1 MMPGD
6 GGRRRQSPCPLLR
19 TPPTLA
25 RTLGVLCPG
34 RLRLLPLALH
44 PHLKRR
50 LLHPRLHARCICAA
64 VITVVSMPPIEFLP
78 NYKAPCWYENL
89 PLGDQIPGT
98 PYTRNLFTCFS
109 PNARTL
115 FLEMHA
121 EWAVSTQLASNP
133 KRLRCLPYFYIA
145 GMPKCGSTDLYRKV
159 TQHPEVVRPPM
170 KESHWWSKNRFGD
183 GSASTLW
190 DNDDWWRL
198 PENCGRDEPLY
209 TNANYIRH
217 LTPHARV
224 LVILRQPT
232 DRLFSD
238 YLYFQKTN
246 KSLAEFHEHVVLSVS
261 KLKSCMEQL
270 SLRACVYDKRI
281 ASGVKVRLRV
291 GIYHVYLAEW
301 LKVFP
306 RDQIL
311 VIRLEDY
318 AKNLKQTTRRVYDF
332 LGLRKLSR
340 EEEDKILQSPIANA
354 RKKKDKDLGF
364 MWEDTH
370 RLLRDFYQPHN
381 EKLADLL
388 GDPRFLWTD
397 VHSPTNGST
406 DHPAGADNHTESTSG
421 EDPRAKTLGV
431 SSINLDQ
438 VAADPGYRAVRVDD
452 QEDEGYDAYEDADE
466 YNGR

>member
-1 MMPGD
+1 
-6 GGRRRQSPCPLLR
+6 
-19 TPPTLA
+19 
-25 RTLGVLCPG
+25 
-34 RLRLLPLALH
+34 
-44 PHLKRR
+44 
-50 LLHPRLHARCICAA
+50 
-64 VITVVSMPPIEFLP
+64 MPPIEFLP

-170 KESHWWSKNRFGD
+170 KESHWWSKNRFGVRLNYSSLIPLDQYVDLFDKAALRIESHAVEVTSTRKRSSLVPTNLTIPWSQALNKCD

-406 DHPAGADNHTESTSG
+406 DHPAGADNHTESV
-421 EDPRAKTLGV
+421 RAKT
-431 SSINLDQ
+431 ITWR
-438 VAADPGYRAVRVDD
+438 RAVRSSSTL
-452 QEDEGYDAYEDADE
+452 
-466 YNGR
+466 